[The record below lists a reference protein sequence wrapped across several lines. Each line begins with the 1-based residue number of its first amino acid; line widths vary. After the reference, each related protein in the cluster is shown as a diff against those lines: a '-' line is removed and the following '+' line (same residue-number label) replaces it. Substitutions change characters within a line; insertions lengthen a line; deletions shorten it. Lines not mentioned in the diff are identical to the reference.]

1 MIAKLKARIRSLGH
15 SQSLKARV
23 AKGTIWVG
31 GGNALEQIARLARNM
46 ILTRILAPE
55 AFGMMAIV
63 MAVNAAFES
72 FTQIGIKEAVVQNPD
87 GDQTEFLNGAW
98 WLSFFR
104 SVSLYIVV
112 FLVSPLAARFYG
124 QPELTNLMR
133 IAFLSLLFNGLMSAN
148 AYLAVKEMKFLKW
161 AFIFHGGGIL
171 GVATAVG
178 LGFYLQN
185 VWALIIGFTVE
196 GLARCALSFT
206 ICPYMPRW
214 QFDRAYLS
222 SLFKYAR
229 GMLGLPILTFIFMRT
244 DVFVIGRLFSFD
256 NLGFYAMAS
265 AMAWLPFNFMTMLI
279 GQIMMPAFAERQ
291 SDTQLISRWTANAT
305 LMIALIGFPGLAFI
319 ALNGGAF
326 LAMIYGEPY
335 SAVAFPFTIIFTT
348 ALLRTCSVP
357 IASVYLALGL
367 PQMHRLFT
375 GIRAVLIVILI
386 YPAIRWQG
394 LEGAAMAGLTAM
406 IASYGFQLA
415 KLRQVIHLAILP
427 YLNTFLRA
435 ILAALPVPIIHF
447 ASSWLGTP
455 GGYWSML
462 PGAVGCIVSYLMIFI
477 AFRGRIQNL
486 RPAAE
491 N

>member
-1 MIAKLKARIRSLGH
+1 MIGKLSTRIRTLGN
-15 SQSLKARV
+15 SRSLKARV
-23 AKGTIWVG
+23 AKGTIWIG

-46 ILTRILAPE
+46 ILTRLLAPE

-87 GDQTEFLNGAW
+87 GDKTAFLNGAW

-104 SVSLYIVV
+104 AVSLYIVV
-112 FLVSPLAARFYG
+112 FLVSPLAARFYE

-133 IAFLSLLFNGLMSAN
+133 VAFLSLLFNGLMSAN
-148 AYLAVKEMKFLKW
+148 AYLAVKRMKFFNW

-178 LGFYLQN
+178 LGFYLQS

-196 GLARCALSFT
+196 GLARCLLSFAV
-206 ICPYMPRW
+206 CPYLPRW
-214 QFDRAYLS
+214 RFERTYLS

-244 DVFVIGRLFSFD
+244 DVFVIGRFFSFD
-256 NLGFYAMAS
+256 NLGYYSMAY
-265 AMAWLPFNFMTMLI
+265 AMAWLPFNFITMLI

-291 SDTQLISRWTANAT
+291 ADKPFVSRWTVHAT
-305 LMIALIGFPGLAFI
+305 LLVALLGFPALAFMAI
-319 ALNGGAF
+319 NGGAF
-326 LAMIYGEPY
+326 LAIIYGEPY
-335 SAVAFPFTIIFTT
+335 GSVAVPFAIIFAT

-375 GIRAVLIVILI
+375 GIRAGLMVLFI
-386 YPAIRWQG
+386 YPAIRWLG
-394 LEGAAMAGLTAM
+394 LEGAALAGLAAM
-406 IASYGFQLA
+406 IASYGFQVA
-415 KLRQVIHLAILP
+415 KLRQVIPLPMGP
-427 YLNTFLRA
+427 YLNTFLTA
-435 ILAALPVPIIHF
+435 LLVALPVPTVHF
-447 ASSWLGTP
+447 AAAWYGLP

-462 PGAVGCIVSYLMIFI
+462 PAAVGCLVSYTMVIFT
-477 AFRGRIQNL
+477 FKNRIQAL
-486 RPAAE
+486 RPATE